1 MVENSP
7 ALSLDIEPILLS
19 LDGDNLYFKD
29 ETFWINQNVMAELN
43 DVTIIY
49 IGVELLLR
57 YTIWR
62 WI

>member
-62 WI
+62 